1 MNVETNIY
9 ADGTNFIFFWKD
21 GKAEMTYTF
30 EKPIITEI
38 NVNTSRNVDMPPGID
53 DNVKIFGGKELR
65 IQRPPPDITFEVN
78 GVCRGDKYK
87 VESSDI
93 GGLIPKLKIFDKV
106 TISELFYVINR
117 KLNKRK

>member
-1 MNVETNIY
+1 MDVKNQIF
-9 ADGTNFIFFWKD
+9 ADGTNFIIFWKQ
-21 GKAEMTYTF
+21 GKSEMAYTF
-30 EKPIITEI
+30 ESPIITEI
-38 NVNTSRNVDMPPGID
+38 NINMNNDFD
-53 DNVKIFGGKELR
+53 DNVKIFGGKELW
-65 IQRPPPDITFEVN
+65 ISRPPPDINFEIN

-87 VESSDI
+87 VESSEN